1 MSFPKKSGF
10 PVSDFPSK
18 HQIPRGLASSLSAP
32 SLPRPDLYG
41 EGEWKVWLLAAGRVN
56 SAPQAPEQ
64 SELQRVSNKQS
75 APVGFFL
82 ANTMVFFWAKHMFFW
97 GKTHVFLGKTWALI
111 YFWWVEMG
119 KVMIFLMN
127 LDFGVDEISTNN
139 WDFTGISS
147 NSKRFLFTFQ
157 AVGNPRKS
165 GRFFIGE
172 PPHLSSLRFS
182 W

>member
-97 GKTHVFLGKTWALI
+97 GKTHVFLGQNTC
-111 YFWWVEMG
+111 FFGQNMG
-119 KVMIFLMN
+119 IDIFLMGGN
-127 LDFGVDEISTNN
+127 GKGDDFSDEFGF
-139 WDFTGISS
+139 WG
-147 NSKRFLFTFQ
+147 
-157 AVGNPRKS
+157 
-165 GRFFIGE
+165 
-172 PPHLSSLRFS
+172 
-182 W
+182 

>member
-75 APVGFFL
+75 APVGFFGKHHG
-82 ANTMVFFWAKHMFFW
+82 VFL
-97 GKTHVFLGKTWALI
+97 GKTHVFLGQNTCFFGAKHMFFWAKH
-111 YFWWVEMG
+111 G
-119 KVMIFLMN
+119 
-127 LDFGVDEISTNN
+127 
-139 WDFTGISS
+139 
-147 NSKRFLFTFQ
+147 
-157 AVGNPRKS
+157 
-165 GRFFIGE
+165 
-172 PPHLSSLRFS
+172 H
-182 W
+182 